1 MSGWLMIHSATSLPS
16 TSNGCDLSGQC
27 DLGGML
33 RMMASDFDFGFI
45 LWVLVVPEPEDSYSY
60 NLKDYRSF
68 RSPESWKSY

>member
-1 MSGWLMIHSATSLPS
+1 
-16 TSNGCDLSGQC
+16 
-27 DLGGML
+27 
-33 RMMASDFDFGFI
+33 MMASDFDFGFI